1 MRTERVLFR
10 PQRSGATAAAVM
22 KVLRRVPGMVLLVI
36 AALLVLAPLVWAVST
51 SLRVPSQSFNEPPL
65 WIPRPAVWSNYT
77 AVFQQIPFGQ
87 LFLNSVVVTG
97 LIVVGQVIT
106 STLAGYA
113 FARLQ
118 FPGKGAIFG
127 AILATLMVPLQA
139 TIIPVFVLIRLLHLA
154 DTLASLI
161 LPAAA
166 TAFGTF
172 LMRQYF
178 LQIPKEYEEAAL
190 VDGASHWQIFWR
202 IYARLVTSGI
212 AVVAILAFAAYWNE
226 FFRPLIFLTTSSN
239 FTLPLGLVALQGY
252 LGTGSISVVLAGF
265 VISLIPSLIVFAFG
279 QRYLREGVSVGGLK
293 G

>member
-1 MRTERVLFR
+1 MRAERALFQPRRGGRNTAAVLRVLR
-10 PQRSGATAAAVM
+10 QAPATIV
-22 KVLRRVPGMVLLVI
+22 LVI
-36 AALLVLAPLVWAVST
+36 AGLIVLIPLLWAVST
-51 SLRVPSQSFNEPPL
+51 SLRIPNQAFNEPPQ
-65 WIPRPAVWSNYT
+65 WIPIPPVWSNYT
-77 AVFQQIPFGQ
+77 AVFQAIPFAQ

-97 LIVVGQVIT
+97 LIVVGQVVT
-106 STLAGYA
+106 ATLAGYA

-118 FPGKGAIFG
+118 FPGKAAIFA

-161 LPAAA
+161 LPAAS

-279 QRYLREGVSVGGLK
+279 QRYLREGVAVGGLK